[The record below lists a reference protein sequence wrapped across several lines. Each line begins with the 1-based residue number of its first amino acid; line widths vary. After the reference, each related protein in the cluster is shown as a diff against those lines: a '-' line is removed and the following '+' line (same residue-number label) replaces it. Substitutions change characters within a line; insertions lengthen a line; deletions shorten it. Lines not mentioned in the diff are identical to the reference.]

1 MITVLHSVGNFED
14 FEEDVIRALTDHW
27 SDVTEAERNIYG
39 EIIQWGIE
47 DDNFNIEE
55 IGLSIVTNNFD
66 LFNYLGNF

>member
-55 IGLSIVTNNFD
+55 IGLSIVTKNFD